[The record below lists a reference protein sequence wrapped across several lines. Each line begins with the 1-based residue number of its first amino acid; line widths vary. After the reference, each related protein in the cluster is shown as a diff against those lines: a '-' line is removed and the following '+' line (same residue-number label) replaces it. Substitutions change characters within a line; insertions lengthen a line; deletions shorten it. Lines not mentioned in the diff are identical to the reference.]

1 MKIKRLEPAHELF
14 PLPPDY
20 FELTDEGQRQARV
33 NACRQWLLRWD
44 THEEKAQAY
53 VKAIQFFDMWYLQP
67 DHEVGFDPM
76 FYDMDPLPTPP
87 MHLDIW
93 RQWALHPLSITI
105 APRGSAKSFSVRK
118 ALLMEMLA
126 KPKRS
131 LVYATSSGDNTK
143 NTGQAIK
150 DQFDPDVNPRVA
162 LDWGK
167 EYGRNLRP
175 NRGQAPWGIT
185 HMQLMN
191 GSWLRCISAES
202 KQRGMRPQLYVLDD
216 PEFDAKASTEMQ
228 IVRDYMDTL
237 LFKMVL
243 PMVMRAGAGVRW
255 LATFV
260 SRRHY
265 AWHAMSV
272 DKDGRALD
280 RRFDRWARLTIR
292 SEYENAEGRLCSC
305 WPEMWPATREER
317 LLLAEEDPHYT
328 EVTSLEEVKEMIGI
342 SNYLSEYM
350 AKPGSGDEI
359 FFPALAEK
367 RHGYWFEGVDPLL
380 ETNPRKSQTKI
391 CYWTEVDGVQKE
403 TKVSLSE
410 WLQSVR
416 VFAAVDTS
424 YTAKQDSD
432 SKVCNVMAIT
442 SSNELFVLD
451 MFSRKCHQPELVD
464 ATLKMCDKW
473 KVPAVYVEAIRE
485 GIGVFYELES
495 IINTRAREYADVGH
509 LPSIKKFNP
518 GQTAK
523 SAKISA
529 LEPRFRTNRI
539 KLPLRERNQ
548 HPWRNLCNQ
557 IEEFNP
563 DAPDGGL
570 AHDDELDTVSFSVF
584 VVRGRIRQAIAEEP
598 EEQSSFDRL
607 RHSEVRDPETG
618 LYHAHMIDWSEVKL
632 GDLMELVDG
641 RNNASRRS
649 RV

>member
-1 MKIKRLEPAHELF
+1 MKIRRLDPGHELF

-20 FELTDEGQRQARV
+20 FELTPEGQRQARV

-44 THEEKAQAY
+44 THEAKAQAY
-53 VKAIQFFDMWYLQP
+53 VKAIQFFDMWYLCP

-76 FYDMDPLPTPP
+76 FYDMDPLPTPA

-143 NTGQAIK
+143 NTGQSVK
-150 DQFDPDVNPRVA
+150 DQFDPDVNPRVHA
-162 LDWGK
+162 DWSK

-185 HMQLMN
+185 HLQLTN

-228 IVRDYMDTL
+228 LVREYMDVL

-272 DKDGRALD
+272 DRDGGAVD

-292 SEYENAEGRLCSC
+292 SEYENAQGRLCSC

-317 LLLAEEDPHYT
+317 LKLAEDDPHYV

-359 FFPALAEK
+359 FFPTLTEEK
-367 RHGYWFEGVDPLL
+367 HGYWYEGVDPLL
-380 ETNPRKSQTKI
+380 ETAPTRSQTKI
-391 CYWTEVDGVQKE
+391 CYWTEVDGERKLARVP
-403 TKVSLSE
+403 LGE
-410 WLQSVR
+410 WLRGVKL
-416 VFAAVDTS
+416 FAAVDTS

-432 SKVCNVMAIT
+432 SKVCTVMAVT

-451 MFSRKCHQPELVD
+451 LWSKKCHQPELVQE
-464 ATLKMCDKW
+464 TLRICDKW
-473 KVPAVYVEAIRE
+473 RVPSIHVEAIKQ

-495 IINTRAREYADVGH
+495 IVNTRGREFADVEH
-509 LPSIKKFNP
+509 LPAVKKFNP

-523 SAKISA
+523 SAKIGA
-529 LEPRFRTNRI
+529 LEPRFRTGLV
-539 KLPLRERNQ
+539 KLPLRERNR
-548 HPWRNLCNQ
+548 HPWRNLVNQ

-584 VVRGRIRQAIAEEP
+584 IVRGRIRAIVEREEEP
-598 EEQSSFDRL
+598 PTPFEEL
-607 RHSEVRDPETG
+607 RRHQVTDKNG
-618 LYHAHMIDWSEVKL
+618 LYHAHMVDWGQVTL
-632 GDLMELVDG
+632 QDLMDLVDERG
-641 RNNASRRS
+641 TVKRASR
-649 RV
+649 V